1 MSEERHAEDWDGG
14 SDVVLARPASTGLPP
29 LGPVVGA
36 VAGMG
41 SVALVEHVQ
50 VYEQA
55 HRELRSALDDPD
67 AAAAV
72 VESA

>member
-1 MSEERHAEDWDGG
+1 MSEERHADDWDDD
-14 SDVVLARPASTGLPP
+14 SDVMLERPASTGLPRVDA
-29 LGPVVGA
+29 VVDA

>member
-1 MSEERHAEDWDGG
+1 MSEEQHAETWDDD
-14 SDVVLARPASTGLPP
+14 SDVMLERPAATGLPRIDA
-29 LGPVVGA
+29 VVDA
-36 VAGMG
+36 VASMG
-41 SVALVEHVQ
+41 SVDLSEHVR